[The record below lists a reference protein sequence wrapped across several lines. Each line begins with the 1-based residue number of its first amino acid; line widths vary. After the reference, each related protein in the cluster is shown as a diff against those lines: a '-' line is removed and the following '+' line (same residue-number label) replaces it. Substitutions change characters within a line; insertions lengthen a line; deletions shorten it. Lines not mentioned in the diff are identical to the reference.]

1 MMDTQEL
8 LCIISVIGYFIPLCG
23 FLVRYTSSRWSTYLF
38 FAFFCVLRIVC
49 YALGAYYNS
58 PAVVYPSIRYIQL
71 YIAKITLNAIGAVVM
86 MISIGELYKS
96 IIPKIHH
103 HHNHVQS
110 AFERFAFHHIRIP
123 FLPFAGCLIA
133 GCIFANPTYSL
144 EAQNSGL
151 ILRKLSIVLLLAL
164 NTLFMYISA
173 THSYRYPIHKS
184 AFAVTFTSTAFFTL
198 AVIYNV
204 VITYNA
210 SASIYV
216 WPAYVFG
223 PLVEVMSLAILSVD
237 LQTYFLGRERD
248 TILSDEKEQV

>member
-1 MMDTQEL
+1 MMALQEF
-8 LCIISVIGYFIPLCG
+8 LCIISVLGYFIPLCG
-23 FLVRYTSSRWSTYLF
+23 FLVRYARSRWPTYLLF
-38 FAFFCVLRIVC
+38 GFFCVLRIVC

-86 MISIGELYKS
+86 MISIGALYKS

-103 HHNHVQS
+103 HHNHLQS
-110 AFERFAFHHIRIP
+110 SFEKFAFHHIRIP
-123 FLPFAGCLIA
+123 FVPFAGCLIA

-144 EAQNSGL
+144 ETQNSGL

-184 AFAVTFTSTAFFTL
+184 AFTIAFSSTALFTV

-204 VITYNA
+204 VITYDA
-210 SASIYV
+210 STSVYV

-223 PLVEVMSLAILSVD
+223 PLVEVMSLAVLSVD
-237 LQTYFLGRERD
+237 LQTYFLGHKMD
-248 TILSDEKEQV
+248 AILSDEKEQV